1 MKKKRY
7 RSYHIIVIPYDKGGT
22 KNIFLPVKT
31 LKILTM
37 IFVVVLFA
45 VITLIT
51 MHTRNYYTIRTDLY
65 PTLKENSVLGK
76 ENVDLKKEKERYEF
90 VVDSLTKKL
99 FSERAVYREKL
110 KALNLQARRIKSFA
124 EELRVMAGFKL
135 EPREAQPP
143 GLGGPLPEDTD
154 KVFMSTEDVE
164 NAEILSSFES
174 AEGILFREFSSS
186 RKKLDK
192 LWDYF
197 EGKHSIIEGTPE
209 LQPVPGS
216 ILSGFGYRIGPFTGR
231 REFHKG
237 VDIPAATGT
246 KIKSPADGVVIF
258 IGWMRGY
265 GRIVKIDHGN
275 NYKTVY
281 GHLHK
286 FDVEV
291 GDRVK
296 KGDFIGE
303 VGNTGRSTGPHLH
316 YEVRLNNIAVDPE
329 KYFVSV
335 EERKK
340 DFEKTDIPDEEKD
353 L

>member
-1 MKKKRY
+1 MMKKRY
-7 RSYHIIVIPYDKGGT
+7 KSYHIIVIPYNTGRT
-22 KNIFLPVKT
+22 RNIFLPVRT
-31 LKILTM
+31 LKILRLM
-37 IFVVVLFA
+37 IIVILFTA
-45 VITLIT
+45 AALITL
-51 MHTRNYYTIRTDLY
+51 HTKNYYSLRTDLY
-65 PTLKENSVLGK
+65 PTLKENSMLDK
-76 ENVDLKKEKERYEF
+76 ENSKLKKEKERYEF
-90 VVDSLTKKL
+90 VADSLTKKL

-110 KALNLQARRIKSFA
+110 KSLSLQARRVKNFA
-124 EELRVMAGFKL
+124 EELRIMVGFKL
-135 EPREAQPP
+135 EPKEAQPP
-143 GLGGPLPEDTD
+143 GLGGPVPEDTG
-154 KVFMSTEDVE
+154 KVFLRTEDVQSI
-164 NAEILSSFES
+164 EILSSFEK
-174 AEGILFREFSSS
+174 AESSLFIEFSST

-197 EGKHSIIEGTPE
+197 EGKNSIIEGTPE

-216 ILSGFGYRIGPFTGR
+216 VLSGFGYRISPFTGR
-231 REFHKG
+231 EEFHKG
-237 VDIPAATGT
+237 VDIPAAIGT

-258 IGWMRGY
+258 VGWMRGY
-265 GRIVKIDHGN
+265 GRIIKIDHGS

-303 VGNTGRSTGPHLH
+303 VGNSGRSTGPHLH
-316 YEVRLNNIAVDPE
+316 YEVRLNDIAVDPE
-329 KYFVSV
+329 NYFVSV

-340 DFEKTDIPDEEKD
+340 DFEKTKIPDEENN